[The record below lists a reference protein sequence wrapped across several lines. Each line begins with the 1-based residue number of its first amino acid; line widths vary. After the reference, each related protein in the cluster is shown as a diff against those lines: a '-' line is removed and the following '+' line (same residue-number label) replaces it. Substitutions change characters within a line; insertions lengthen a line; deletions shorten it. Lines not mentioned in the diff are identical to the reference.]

1 MSNKNNKKK
10 VNNNKLPFELGDY
23 IENKK
28 TGIVYRVN
36 GYGRNRTT
44 GIHYYVLDDNTIVLE
59 NSFNKYFK
67 KTY

>member
-1 MSNKNNKKK
+1 MSHKKN
-10 VNNNKLPFELGDY
+10 VNNSNLSFNIGDY

-44 GIHYYVLDDNTIVLE
+44 GIQYYVLDDNTIVWE